1 MAKAELRY
9 VAQGQASSVP
19 PLSSKL
25 LCRHPWRGQ
34 LPPDTFPLAEYNM
47 LMPRD
52 LLDLGV
58 ALLCAP
64 SAVMAAAAVEASV
77 AAKVSAVAAV
87 KSLAHRLCGGHSN
100 RKWRGQG

>member
-34 LPPDTFPLAEYNM
+34 LPPDTFRLAEYNM

-52 LLDLGV
+52 LLAPGV
-58 ALLCAP
+58 ALLCD
-64 SAVMAAAAVEASV
+64 SNAVTAAAAAEAV
-77 AAKVSAVAAV
+77 AAKVPAVAAV
-87 KSLAHRLCGGHSN
+87 NSLPDRLDGWQPT
-100 RKWRGQG
+100 RERR

>member
-34 LPPDTFPLAEYNM
+34 LPPDTFRLAEYNM

-52 LLDLGV
+52 LLDPGV
-58 ALLCAP
+58 AFLWAA
-64 SAVMAAAAVEASV
+64 STVRAAAAVEASV
-77 AAKVSAVAAV
+77 AAKVPAVAAA
-87 KSLAHRLCGGHSN
+87 KSLPDRLDGWQPK
-100 RKWRGQG
+100 RKQR

>member
-1 MAKAELRY
+1 MAKAELRH
-9 VAQGQASSVP
+9 VAQGQASIVP
-19 PLSSKL
+19 PLSSRL
-25 LCRHPWRGQ
+25 LCRRLSRGQ
-34 LPPDTFPLAEYNM
+34 LPPDTFRLDEYNM

-52 LLDLGV
+52 LLDPGV

-87 KSLAHRLCGGHSN
+87 KSLPDRLYA
-100 RKWRGQG
+100 